1 MTDELSTDPLL
12 LDEISELDSLIRQ
25 SAQLYAWPP
34 EQLEQVMG
42 IRRRLSPDDVRLN
55 LSLLRAILQPRD

>member
-1 MTDELSTDPLL
+1 MTAAPECDPLL
-12 LDEISELDSLIRQ
+12 LDEISELDALIRQ
-25 SAQLYAWPP
+25 SAAHYAWPP

-55 LSLLRAILQPRD
+55 LALLREVLK